1 MTRAR
6 PGQYTNYGFGPSSGF
21 HVLKDKWNQRSYIH
35 GHVSA
40 LVQELSE
47 AIGATKKAAQV
58 RSDAAHH
65 FGIDIRRP
73 RERHAFR
80 DLETRTDER
89 GLEQRLYREYGP
101 NADQLPSPVWE
112 QLVAYQVPLFNTRR
126 TREGWGHV
134 DLLAVSADLQP
145 VVIELKHEAADDTPL
160 RTLLECVANMIGVEA
175 NWERIASEVRSLSPL
190 DGRFASQ
197 DLTTV
202 APVGVL
208 LAPIEYWDNWAPFG
222 AFAHRISADTRRAF
236 QELRGSLASA
246 GYPTKLASVSR
257 TGDGR
262 PQVHEVTCG
271 W

>member
-1 MTRAR
+1 
-6 PGQYTNYGFGPSSGF
+6 
-21 HVLKDKWNQRSYIH
+21 
-35 GHVSA
+35 
-40 LVQELSE
+40 
-47 AIGATKKAAQV
+47 
-58 RSDAAHH
+58 
-65 FGIDIRRP
+65 
-73 RERHAFR
+73 
-80 DLETRTDER
+80 
-89 GLEQRLYREYGP
+89 
-101 NADQLPSPVWE
+101 
-112 QLVAYQVPLFNTRR
+112 
-126 TREGWGHV
+126 
-134 DLLAVSADLQP
+134 
-145 VVIELKHEAADDTPL
+145 
-160 RTLLECVANMIGVEA
+160 MIGVEA

-197 DLTTV
+197 ELTTV

-262 PQVHEVTCG
+262 PQVHEVTCA